1 LNQPVQ
7 KIDQSFCPAKQKENL
22 FALNLFDF
30 PAKFLFQKE
39 NFIKGRKIFQLVS
52 KLNHPL

>member
-1 LNQPVQ
+1 LHQPVQ

-39 NFIKGRKIFQLVS
+39 NFIEGRKIFQLVS